1 METTSSSAQAPH
13 NGHSLTEI
21 ALHFLYDRIRP
32 DTAPNGAVAVD
43 SVRRAPANT
52 DSADGPTEEL
62 AARLAAQ
69 EITVDPAGILAR
81 AAAGRAAAAV
91 PGAAV
96 MSVQAYDRART
107 HWLGEVGAQAAA
119 GERAWPPTSQTVMKH
134 LGAGRWNPALAA
146 AGLPTASTGRPAGA
160 TRFSAADY
168 DGLMVRYAQEDPAG
182 SFTAFSTWLSALRS
196 GGGNL
201 PSPAAVRRHY
211 GSWSAARAA
220 GGGAPASEH

>member
-1 METTSSSAQAPH
+1 METTSASAPAPH
-13 NGHSLTEI
+13 IGHPLTEI
-21 ALHFLYDRIRP
+21 ALHFLYDRIRADAVP
-32 DTAPNGAVAVD
+32 SGTAAVD
-43 SVRRAPANT
+43 HVQRPQANT
-52 DSADGPTEEL
+52 DPTEEL
-62 AARLAAQ
+62 AARLSAQ
-69 EITVDPAGILAR
+69 GITVDPAGILAR